1 MEHLTQKSIPRFFL
15 VPFRAW
21 GARLAGARRPVKPKF
36 STDLLTTDAKALDS
50 ARKGF
55 FENWELRTES
65 PTTTAKAKKKPRK
78 SLRDQALHRGSTWR
92 YFKKQKWFA
101 KQRKSTNSLNTCR
114 YIEIEVYTAT
124 LSNTHTE
131 VIEED
136 CTQSGEPGGMRA
148 EWWQRHDFCLSHAK
162 LQPQNLL

>member
-1 MEHLTQKSIPRFFL
+1 MEHLTQKSIPRFFF

-36 STDLLTTDAKALDS
+36 STDLLTTDATALDS
-50 ARKGF
+50 ARKGGF
-55 FENWELRTES
+55 CLRTENWEPNNHCQGQKKASEKPPGPS
-65 PTTTAKAKKKPRK
+65 PAQREYVTIFQKAEMICRK
-78 SLRDQALHRGSTWR
+78 
-92 YFKKQKWFA
+92 
-101 KQRKSTNSLNTCR
+101 RKRNSLNTCR